1 MMTFFGTGFASFDGL
16 PATARCVWGEAAVE
30 THARTM
36 TTPVVLEDSHVVC
49 SSAPVSGFSGAYY
62 FVSAKLAL
70 NGIEYGVPV
79 SAPPSTDAVFLGRS
93 HLSAG
98 PDPHHRAAPSIVQ
111 HTSLALL
118 TVCRLLW
125 PMLCSNL
132 FAIMSSPA
140 CSLISFL

>member
-79 SAPPSTDAVFLGRS
+79 SAPPPPPTPSS
-93 HLSAG
+93 SAARICQLVLT
-98 PDPHHRAAPSIVQ
+98 HIIVQ
-111 HTSLALL
+111 RPAS
-118 TVCRLLW
+118 
-125 PMLCSNL
+125 CS
-132 FAIMSSPA
+132 IHP
-140 CSLISFL
+140 